1 MAVTVHKLPASAW
14 FDTQTEPITGVVIE
28 MACQA
33 PCGGRRDDFS
43 GLVRALDSRTL
54 PSEGRGPRLET
65 LRVCPKIWHC
75 WHGLDKLFS
84 YRVQTRVLKQPSR
97 R

>member
-1 MAVTVHKLPASAW
+1 MG

-28 MACQA
+28 MASQT

-43 GLVRALDSRTL
+43 GLVRGLDSRTL
-54 PSEGRGPRLET
+54 PSEGRGLRLKM
-65 LRVCPKIWHC
+65 LRVYPEIRHFWQ
-75 WHGLDKLFS
+75 GLDELFS